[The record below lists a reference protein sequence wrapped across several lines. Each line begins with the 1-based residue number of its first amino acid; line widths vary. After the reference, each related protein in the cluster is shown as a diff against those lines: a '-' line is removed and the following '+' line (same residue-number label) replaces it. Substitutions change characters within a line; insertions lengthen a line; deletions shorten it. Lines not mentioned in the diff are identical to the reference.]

1 MSRLVEVGW
10 VAGNLHLDDDGGAAA
25 VLPVPPMGTFKGSN
39 ERSLGLTLG
48 AFNGVAGLGALHV
61 GTLAVHVQ
69 GNIRRGLPAENH
81 PSALS
86 HMGIHLLALTRGKLD
101 RQ

>member
-1 MSRLVEVGW
+1 
-10 VAGNLHLDDDGGAAA
+10 
-25 VLPVPPMGTFKGSN
+25 MGTFKGSN
-39 ERSLGLTLG
+39 ARSLSLTLG
-48 AFNGVAGLGALHV
+48 AFNGVAGPGALHV
-61 GTLAVHVQ
+61 GTLAVHVH

-86 HMGIHLLALTRGKLD
+86 HMGLPLLALPRGKRE